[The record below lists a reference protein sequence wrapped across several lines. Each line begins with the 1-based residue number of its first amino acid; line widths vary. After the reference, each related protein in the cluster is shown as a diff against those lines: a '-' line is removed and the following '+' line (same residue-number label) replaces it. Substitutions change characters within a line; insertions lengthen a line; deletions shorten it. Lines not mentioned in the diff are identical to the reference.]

1 VLAATRW
8 AELRSHYSD
17 EQVAEWFLDLARFRP
32 GSKVVATGSEPTD
45 DRSVYA

>member
-17 EQVAEWFLDLARFRP
+17 EHVAGLFLDFQRFRP
-32 GSKVVATGSEPTD
+32 GSKFVVATGSDP
-45 DRSVYA
+45 

>member
-17 EQVAEWFLDLARFRP
+17 EQVAELFLDFVRFRP
-32 GSKVVATGSEPTD
+32 GSKFVIATGSGP
-45 DRSVYA
+45 